1 MDITIKLTQ
10 LANIREAEKL
20 YSKRMENLKAI
31 LENSHEWIDYQDAL
45 NNVRGLEQQESILA
59 NEIRE
64 VAVQTFDGTNKKP
77 IYGIEIKEFSVIKV
91 LDEKKAL
98 IWASQ
103 NAPSILKLD
112 QAKFKKAVE
121 NLELDFIE
129 KGVEYRGQIAS
140 DLSEYLK

>member
-1 MDITIKLTQ
+1 MDIIDKLTE
-10 LANIREAEKL
+10 LAKVRDDIAE
-20 YSKRMENLKAI
+20 YKAI
-31 LENSHEWIDYQDAL
+31 SDISKIALEGTHEWIVYQNNL

-59 NEIRE
+59 NEVRE
-64 VAVQTFDGTNKKP
+64 ISVQIFDGTNKKP
-77 IYGIEIKEFSVIKV
+77 VHGIEIKEFSVIKV

-121 NLELDFIE
+121 NLELDFVE